1 MKTKLNLSGIQKA
14 AIALSILD
22 PDVASE
28 ILKTFDENQIVAVS
42 AEITR
47 MENVDNEIV
56 DAVLDELRQEMKLCG
71 GLVEHDKNAFRK
83 ILEKA
88 IGTDKSDDIIANVEQ
103 GVMLP
108 TPFSN
113 LKDVSDD
120 EYMRLLIGEHP
131 QTIALILSYT
141 EPERASRLLSRF
153 PLEAQSDI
161 IMRIATLELPP
172 ISLITKVN
180 EVVMAKIKTEGRR
193 RKTPAKKRHKFASEI
208 IGGLEGGVDKDVI
221 EQISRRNPELAEEI
235 KKLMFTFDDMIY
247 VLDEAFRKILT
258 EVDINVIALA
268 LKTANA
274 EVETKFFKNMSKRIG
289 ETVREERELLG
300 PRLLS
305 EVQSAQLQIV
315 EAVKRL
321 EAKGENVVQKK
332 VVILTERD
340 VVDYGS

>member
-22 PDVASE
+22 ADAAAE
-28 ILKTFDENQIVAVS
+28 IIKGFDENQIVAVS

-47 MENVDNEIV
+47 MENIDNEIV

-71 GLVEHDKNAFRK
+71 GMVEHDKNAFK
-83 ILEKA
+83 KVLEKA
-88 IGTDKSDDIIANVEQ
+88 IGADKSEDIFANVEQ

-141 EPERASRLLSRF
+141 EAERASRLLSRF

-161 IMRIATLELPP
+161 IMRIATLEPPP
-172 ISLITKVN
+172 INLITKVN

-193 RKTPAKKRHKFASEI
+193 RKTPAKKKHKFASEI

-235 KKLMFTFDDMIY
+235 KKLMFTFEDMVY
-247 VLDEAFRKILT
+247 VQDEAFRKILT

-268 LKTANA
+268 LKTAN
-274 EVETKFFKNMSKRIG
+274 EDIESKFFKNMSKRIG
-289 ETVREERELLG
+289 DTVREEKELLG

-321 EAKGENVVQKK
+321 EAKGENVIQKK
-332 VVILTERD
+332 GPSSGKDDKLV
-340 VVDYGS
+340 

>member
-305 EVQSAQLQIV
+305 EVQSAQLQTV

-332 VVILTERD
+332 G
-340 VVDYGS
+340 GSSGKDDKLV

>member
-83 ILEKA
+83 VLEKA
-88 IGTDKSDDIIANVEQ
+88 IGADKSDDIIANVEQ

-180 EVVMAKIKTEGRR
+180 EGVMAKIKTEGRR
-193 RKTPAKKRHKFASEI
+193 RKTPAKKSHKFASEI

-235 KKLMFTFDDMIY
+235 KKLMFTFDDMIF
-247 VLDEAFRKILT
+247 VIDEAFRKILT

-268 LKTANA
+268 LKTANE
-274 EVETKFFKNMSKRIG
+274 EVQTKFFKNMSKRIG

-321 EAKGENVVQKK
+321 EAKGENVIQKK
-332 VVILTERD
+332 GGASGKDDKLV
-340 VVDYGS
+340 

>member
-71 GLVEHDKNAFRK
+71 GMVEHDKNAFRK
-83 ILEKA
+83 VLEKA
-88 IGTDKSDDIIANVEQ
+88 IGADKSDDIIANVEQ

-235 KKLMFTFDDMIY
+235 KKLMFTFDDMIF
-247 VLDEAFRKILT
+247 VIDEAFRKILT

-268 LKTANA
+268 LKTANE
-274 EVETKFFKNMSKRIG
+274 EVQTKFFKNMSKRIG

-321 EAKGENVVQKK
+321 EAKGENVIQKK
-332 VVILTERD
+332 G
-340 VVDYGS
+340 GSSGKDDKLV

>member
-332 VVILTERD
+332 G
-340 VVDYGS
+340 GSSGKDDKLV

>member
-172 ISLITKVN
+172 INLITKVN

-268 LKTANA
+268 LKTANE
-274 EVETKFFKNMSKRIG
+274 EVQTKFFKNMSKRIG
-289 ETVREERELLG
+289 ETVKEERELLG

-305 EVQSAQLQIV
+305 EVQGAQLQIV

-321 EAKGENVVQKK
+321 EAKGENVIQKK
-332 VVILTERD
+332 G
-340 VVDYGS
+340 GSSGKDDKLV

>member
-71 GLVEHDKNAFRK
+71 GMVEHDKNAFRK
-83 ILEKA
+83 VLEKA
-88 IGTDKSDDIIANVEQ
+88 IGADKSDDIIANVEQ

-161 IMRIATLELPP
+161 IMRIATLEPPP

-247 VLDEAFRKILT
+247 VNDEAFRKILT

-268 LKTANA
+268 LKTANE
-274 EVETKFFKNMSKRIG
+274 EVQTKFFKNMSKRIG

-321 EAKGENVVQKK
+321 EAKGENVIQKK
-332 VVILTERD
+332 G
-340 VVDYGS
+340 GSSGKDDKLV

>member
-83 ILEKA
+83 VLEKA
-88 IGTDKSDDIIANVEQ
+88 IGADKSDDIIANVEQ

-247 VLDEAFRKILT
+247 VNDEAFRKILT

-268 LKTANA
+268 LKTANE
-274 EVETKFFKNMSKRIG
+274 EVQTKFFKNMSKRIG

-321 EAKGENVVQKK
+321 EAKGENVIQKK
-332 VVILTERD
+332 G
-340 VVDYGS
+340 GSSGKDDKLV

>member
-83 ILEKA
+83 VLEKA
-88 IGTDKSDDIIANVEQ
+88 IGADKSDDIIANVEQ

-161 IMRIATLELPP
+161 IMRIATLEPPP

-247 VLDEAFRKILT
+247 VNDEAFRKILT

-268 LKTANA
+268 LKTANE
-274 EVETKFFKNMSKRIG
+274 EVQTKFFKNMSKRIG

-321 EAKGENVVQKK
+321 EAKGENVIQKK
-332 VVILTERD
+332 G
-340 VVDYGS
+340 GSSGKDDKLV

>member
-22 PDVASE
+22 ADAAAE
-28 ILKTFDENQIVAVS
+28 IIKEFDENQIVAVS

-47 MENVDNEIV
+47 MEHVDNEIV
-56 DAVLDELRQEMKLCG
+56 DAVLEELRHEMKICG

-83 ILEKA
+83 VLEKA
-88 IGTDKSDDIIANVEQ
+88 IGADKSEDIIANVEQ

-141 EPERASRLLSRF
+141 EAERASRLLSRF

-161 IMRIATLELPP
+161 IMRIATIEPPP

-193 RKTPAKKRHKFASEI
+193 RKTPAKKKHKFASEI

-235 KKLMFTFDDMIY
+235 KKLMFTFEDMIY
-247 VLDEAFRKILT
+247 VQDEAFRKILT

-268 LKTANA
+268 LKTAN
-274 EVETKFFKNMSKRIG
+274 EEIETKFFKNMSKRIG
-289 ETVREERELLG
+289 DTVREERELLG

-321 EAKGENVVQKK
+321 EAKGENVIQKK
-332 VVILTERD
+332 GASSNKDDKLV
-340 VVDYGS
+340 

>member
-83 ILEKA
+83 VLEKA
-88 IGTDKSDDIIANVEQ
+88 IGADKSDDIIANVEQ

-235 KKLMFTFDDMIY
+235 KKLMFTFDDMIF
-247 VLDEAFRKILT
+247 VIDEAFRKILT

-268 LKTANA
+268 LKTANE
-274 EVETKFFKNMSKRIG
+274 EVQTKFFKNMSKRIG

-321 EAKGENVVQKK
+321 EAKGENVIQKK
-332 VVILTERD
+332 G
-340 VVDYGS
+340 GSSGKDDKLV

>member
-1 MKTKLNLSGIQKA
+1 
-14 AIALSILD
+14 
-22 PDVASE
+22 
-28 ILKTFDENQIVAVS
+28 
-42 AEITR
+42 

-332 VVILTERD
+332 G
-340 VVDYGS
+340 GSSGKDDKLV

>member
-14 AIALSILD
+14 AIVLSILD
-22 PDVASE
+22 ADAAAE
-28 ILKTFDENQIVAVS
+28 IIRGFDENQIVAVS

-71 GLVEHDKNAFRK
+71 GMVEHDKNAFK
-83 ILEKA
+83 KVLEKA
-88 IGTDKSDDIIANVEQ
+88 IGADKSEDIIANVEQ

-141 EPERASRLLSRF
+141 EAERASRLLSRF

-161 IMRIATLELPP
+161 IMRIATLEPPP
-172 ISLITKVN
+172 INLITKVN

-193 RKTPAKKRHKFASEI
+193 RKTPAKKKHKFASEI

-235 KKLMFTFDDMIY
+235 KKLMFTFEDMVY
-247 VLDEAFRKILT
+247 VQDEAFRKILT

-268 LKTANA
+268 LKTAN
-274 EVETKFFKNMSKRIG
+274 EDIESKFFKNMSKRIG
-289 ETVREERELLG
+289 DTVREEKELLG

-321 EAKGENVVQKK
+321 EAKGENVIQKK
-332 VVILTERD
+332 GPSSGKDDKLV
-340 VVDYGS
+340 

>member
-83 ILEKA
+83 VLEKA
-88 IGTDKSDDIIANVEQ
+88 IGADKSDDIIANVEQ

-161 IMRIATLELPP
+161 IMRIATLEPPP

-247 VLDEAFRKILT
+247 VNDEAFRKILT

-268 LKTANA
+268 LKTANE

-289 ETVREERELLG
+289 DTVREERELLG

-332 VVILTERD
+332 G
-340 VVDYGS
+340 GSSGKDDKLV

>member
-83 ILEKA
+83 VLEKA
-88 IGTDKSDDIIANVEQ
+88 IGADKSDDIIANVEQ

-161 IMRIATLELPP
+161 IMRIATLEPPP

-247 VLDEAFRKILT
+247 VNDEAFRKILT

-268 LKTANA
+268 LKTANE

-332 VVILTERD
+332 G
-340 VVDYGS
+340 GSSGKDDKLV

>member
-141 EPERASRLLSRF
+141 EPERASRPLSRF

-332 VVILTERD
+332 G
-340 VVDYGS
+340 GSSGKDDKLV

>member
-172 ISLITKVN
+172 ISL
-180 EVVMAKIKTEGRR
+180 
-193 RKTPAKKRHKFASEI
+193 
-208 IGGLEGGVDKDVI
+208 L
-221 EQISRRNPELAEEI
+221 
-235 KKLMFTFDDMIY
+235 
-247 VLDEAFRKILT
+247 
-258 EVDINVIALA
+258 
-268 LKTANA
+268 
-274 EVETKFFKNMSKRIG
+274 
-289 ETVREERELLG
+289 
-300 PRLLS
+300 PR
-305 EVQSAQLQIV
+305 
-315 EAVKRL
+315 
-321 EAKGENVVQKK
+321 
-332 VVILTERD
+332 
-340 VVDYGS
+340 

>member
-83 ILEKA
+83 VLEKA
-88 IGTDKSDDIIANVEQ
+88 IGADKSDDIIANVEQ

-161 IMRIATLELPP
+161 IMRIATLEPPP

-247 VLDEAFRKILT
+247 VNDEAFRKILT

-321 EAKGENVVQKK
+321 EAKGENVIQKK
-332 VVILTERD
+332 G
-340 VVDYGS
+340 GSSGKDDKLV